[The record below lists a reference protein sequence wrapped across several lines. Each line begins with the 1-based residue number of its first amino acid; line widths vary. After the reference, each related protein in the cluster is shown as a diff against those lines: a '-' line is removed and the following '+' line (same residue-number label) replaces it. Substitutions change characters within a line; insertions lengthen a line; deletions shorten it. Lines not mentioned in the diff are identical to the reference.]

1 MKKTLLTFIFAI
13 AATFAMAQT
22 KTYSDALNIN
32 MDGTDMAP
40 QESTI
45 IVTLESDGTYTLALK
60 NFVIV
65 DSEMEMPIGNIVVNG
80 INATEANSIKTFSV
94 EQEIVIQPGDT
105 ENDWLGPSLMELPI
119 KLNGKMTNGSLYCNI
134 DIDLGGNIIKVVFG
148 QDIIKTFSYEENLVV
163 SVGGVGM
170 EPQRTTIYVDEV
182 ANSTYTLALNN
193 FELPD
198 MPIGNIVL
206 KSIEA
211 TEENGVKSFA
221 AQQAIVITPGDD
233 NSKEWYGPGLGEMSI
248 NLNGKMTNYKLYCN
262 IDLDFGEVINV
273 TFGQADLSGIE
284 NIAGEKG
291 EKVIFDLTGRRV
303 EDFTAPGIYIV
314 NGKKV
319 LFTK

>member
-1 MKKTLLTFIFAI
+1 MKKFLLTFSFAI
-13 AATFAMAQT
+13 AAVVAMAQT

-105 ENDWLGPSLMELPI
+105 ENDWLGPALMELPI

-134 DIDLGGNIIKVVFG
+134 DIDLGGSIIKVVFG

-163 SVGGVGM
+163 SVGGESM

-233 NSKEWYGPGLGEMSI
+233 NSKEWFGPGLGEMPI
-248 NLNGKMTNYKLYCN
+248 NLNGKMTDYKLYCN

-284 NIAGEKG
+284 NIAGEQSA
-291 EKVIFDLTGRRV
+291 KVIFDLTGRRV
-303 EDFTAPGIYIV
+303 EDITAPGIYIV

-319 LFTK
+319 VK

>member
-1 MKKTLLTFIFAI
+1 MKKFLLTFSFAI
-13 AATFAMAQT
+13 AAVVAMAQT

-105 ENDWLGPSLMELPI
+105 ENDWLGPALMELPI

-134 DIDLGGNIIKVVFG
+134 DIDLGGSIIKVVFG

-163 SVGGVGM
+163 SVGGESM

-233 NSKEWYGPGLGEMSI
+233 NSKEWFGPGLGEMPI
-248 NLNGKMTNYKLYCN
+248 NLNGKMTDYKLYCN

-284 NIAGEKG
+284 NIAGEQSA
-291 EKVIFDLTGRRV
+291 KVIFDLTGRRV
-303 EDFTAPGIYIV
+303 EDITAPGIYIV

>member
-148 QDIIKTFSYEENLVV
+148 QDIIKTFYYEENLVV
-163 SVGGVGM
+163 SVGGESM

-233 NSKEWYGPGLGEMSI
+233 NSKEWFGPGLGEMPI

-262 IDLDFGEVINV
+262 IDLNFGEVINV

>member
-148 QDIIKTFSYEENLVV
+148 QDIIKTFYYEENLVV
-163 SVGGVGM
+163 SVGGESM

-233 NSKEWYGPGLGEMSI
+233 NSKEWYGPGLGEMPI

>member
-22 KTYSDALNIN
+22 KTYSDALKIN

-148 QDIIKTFSYEENLVV
+148 QDIIKTFYYEENLVV
-163 SVGGVGM
+163 SVGGESM

-233 NSKEWYGPGLGEMSI
+233 NSKEWFGPGLGEMPI

-262 IDLDFGEVINV
+262 IDLNFGEVINV

>member
-1 MKKTLLTFIFAI
+1 MKKFLLTFSFAI
-13 AATFAMAQT
+13 AAVVAMAQT

-80 INATEANSIKTFSV
+80 IKATEANSIKTFSV

-163 SVGGVGM
+163 SVGGESM

-233 NSKEWYGPGLGEMSI
+233 NSKEWFGPGLGEMPI

-284 NIAGEKG
+284 NIAGEMG

>member
-22 KTYSDALNIN
+22 KTYSDNLAVTIDNEA
-32 MDGTDMAP
+32 MEP
-40 QESTI
+40 QETTI
-45 IVTLESDGTYTLALK
+45 IVAKNTDGIYCLSLN
-60 NFVIV
+60 NFVLGGMFNV
-65 DSEMEMPIGNIVVNG
+65 GNIVVDNIQVTEENG
-80 INATEANSIKTFSV
+80 IKSFATAQNINITAGEGDPENWMGPLLGEVPV
-94 EQEIVIQPGDT
+94 ELKG
-105 ENDWLGPSLMELPI
+105 N
-119 KLNGKMTNGSLYCNI
+119 MTNGSLYCNI
-134 DIDLGGNIIKVVFG
+134 DIELMDQVINVVFG

-163 SVGGVGM
+163 SVGGESM

-182 ANSTYTLALNN
+182 ADSTYTLALNN

-233 NSKEWYGPGLGEMSI
+233 NSKEWYGPGLGEMPI
-248 NLNGKMTNYKLYCN
+248 NLNGKMTDYKLYCN
-262 IDLDFGEVINV
+262 IDLNFGEVINV

-284 NIAGEKG
+284 NIAGEMG

>member
-22 KTYSDALNIN
+22 KTYSDNLAVTIDNEA
-32 MDGTDMAP
+32 MEP
-40 QESTI
+40 QETTI
-45 IVTLESDGTYTLALK
+45 IVAKNTDGTYCLSLN
-60 NFVIV
+60 NFVLGGMFNV
-65 DSEMEMPIGNIVVNG
+65 GNIVVDNIQVTEENG
-80 INATEANSIKTFSV
+80 IKSFATAQNINITAGE
-94 EQEIVIQPGDT
+94 GDP
-105 ENDWLGPSLMELPI
+105 ENWMGPLLGEVPVDL
-119 KLNGKMTNGSLYCNI
+119 KGNMTNGSLYCNI
-134 DIDLGGNIIKVVFG
+134 DIELMEQVINVVFG
-148 QDIIKTFSYEENLVV
+148 QDIIKTFYYEENLVV
-163 SVGGVGM
+163 SVGGESM

-233 NSKEWYGPGLGEMSI
+233 NSKEWFGPGLGEMPI

>member
-1 MKKTLLTFIFAI
+1 MKKFLLTFSFAI
-13 AATFAMAQT
+13 AAVVAMAQT

-233 NSKEWYGPGLGEMSI
+233 NSKEWFGPGLGEMPI

>member
-1 MKKTLLTFIFAI
+1 MKKFLLTFSFAI
-13 AATFAMAQT
+13 AAVVAMAQT

-193 FELPD
+193 FELPG

-233 NSKEWYGPGLGEMSI
+233 NSKEWYGPELGEMPI

-262 IDLDFGEVINV
+262 IDLNFGEVINV

-284 NIAGEKG
+284 NIAGEMG

-303 EDFTAPGIYIV
+303 EDFTTPGIYIV

>member
-1 MKKTLLTFIFAI
+1 MKKFLLTFSFAI
-13 AATFAMAQT
+13 AAVVAMAQT
-22 KTYSDALNIN
+22 KTYSDNLAVTIDNEA
-32 MDGTDMAP
+32 MEP
-40 QESTI
+40 QETTI
-45 IVTLESDGTYTLALK
+45 IVAKNTDGTYCLSLN
-60 NFVIV
+60 NFVLGGMINV
-65 DSEMEMPIGNIVVNG
+65 GNIVVDNIQVTEENG
-80 INATEANSIKTFSV
+80 IKSFATAQNINITAGEGDPENWMGPHIGEVPV
-94 EQEIVIQPGDT
+94 ELKG
-105 ENDWLGPSLMELPI
+105 N
-119 KLNGKMTNGSLYCNI
+119 MTNGSLYCNI

-163 SVGGVGM
+163 SVGGEGM

-193 FELPD
+193 FELPG

-233 NSKEWYGPGLGEMSI
+233 NSKEWYGPGLGEMPI

-284 NIAGEKG
+284 NIAGEMS